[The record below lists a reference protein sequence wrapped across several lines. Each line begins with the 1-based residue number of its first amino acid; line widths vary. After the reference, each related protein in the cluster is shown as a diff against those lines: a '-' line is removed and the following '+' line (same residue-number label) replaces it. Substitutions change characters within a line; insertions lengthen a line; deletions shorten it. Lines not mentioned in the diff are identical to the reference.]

1 MSQEVHGRMGLGLSS
16 FALFFRARA
25 GAVSIS
31 REECAERLRVRG
43 TRWGP
48 KRNGAKKGAI

>member
-1 MSQEVHGRMGLGLSS
+1 MGLGLSS